1 MYAASSESTKEYWTE
16 HPASFELVNMA
27 PTVLPVLMSVV
38 RDLSALMI
46 ISPELTVR
54 EDAEQ
59 LVTTDIYLD
68 TVEKGVVT
76 LSID

>member
-1 MYAASSESTKEYWTE
+1 
-16 HPASFELVNMA
+16 MA